1 MENCIFC
8 KIIKKEIPAD
18 IVSEDNDTITFLDI
32 KPVNIGHLLIIPK
45 AHHQFLQDT
54 PDGIATKVFLKVKNL
69 INPLKKSLG
78 ADFVT
83 VSIVGMDVPHFHVHL
98 IPRYKKDGLA
108 SFWPTKDSAKEER
121 KLVAEKIRKEINS

>member
-18 IVSEDNDTITFLDI
+18 IVFEDEDTLAFLDI
-32 KPVNIGHLLIIPK
+32 KPVNIGHLLIIPRE
-45 AHHQFLQDT
+45 HHQFLQDT
-54 PDGIATKVFLKVKNL
+54 PDDVATNVFLRVKKL
-69 INPLKKSLG
+69 IDPLKKALG

-83 VSIVGMDVPHFHVHL
+83 ISVVGMDVPHFHVHL

-108 SFWPTKDSAKEER
+108 SFWPTKDSATDER
-121 KLVAEKIRKEINS
+121 KIVAEKIRKILKE